1 MIVEAPAPM
10 RHLRVLLYADVN
22 LNYLD
27 GSAIW
32 LQSITEALDAVGH
45 HVTVLLKNPV
55 VTDRITGPL
64 ARLANVELVEPT
76 TRLDHVTAAARLRA
90 LDAKHAA
97 DVLVVRGLAVAE
109 TIAVAGAF
117 DGRMWSYITDL
128 PQHVSEAADAELETV
143 RRVVASSSA
152 LLCQTDDLRGFLEQ
166 TVPAASGKSHVLG
179 PAVPVTTE
187 PAGDGHPTPDRPVS
201 LVYAGKFASSWRT
214 LEMCGLPAALG
225 ARGLDAEL
233 TMLGDKIN
241 ADPENPDFADRMQA
255 ALESTPGV
263 RWLGGLPRA
272 DAMARVA
279 AADFGLAWRAPDLDS
294 SLELSTKLL
303 EYGALGIP
311 AILNPTPAHVDLLGW
326 DYPLFVR
333 DEDEVVAAVASCVA
347 DPDRYRLARKRCQQ
361 ASAGFAASNAV
372 DTLRAL
378 THRYFPSRGTV
389 AGGKKTKVVVAG
401 HDLKFFTRLMEH
413 LGALPDVELRVDK
426 WKGLVKNDPK
436 QTARLSRWAD
446 VVICEWLGRNAVWYS
461 HNKRRGQRLIVRLHR
476 AELYTD
482 LPREIDID
490 AVDQIVCV
498 SPHYAALAREKFGWP
513 DEKVTVIP
521 NWVDGESLRRRKR
534 AGARFRLGMVG
545 IVPHRKRFDL
555 GLEVLRK
562 LRTIDSRF
570 TLSVKSKMPWDY
582 NWVWREADERR
593 HAQETFERLASDPDL
608 ASAVTFDGFGPDVGA
623 WLRGIGFMLSTSDD
637 ESFHLAP
644 AEAMAS
650 GAVPVIRDW
659 PGADTIYD
667 PYWIHGSV
675 DEMVRTI
682 ADRAAG
688 PGWEADVERATHQVL
703 TAFDLPTVAG
713 TWVDIL
719 EHNLPTDR
727 LTRHLSAPGEVADR
741 GR

>member
-1 MIVEAPAPM
+1 M

-45 HVTVLLKNPV
+45 HVTVLLKDPV

-64 ARLANVELVEPT
+64 SQLPHVELVEPRS
-76 TRLDHVTAAARLRA
+76 RLDHAAATARLKA
-90 LDAKHAA
+90 LDAKQPV
-97 DVLVVRGLAVAE
+97 DVLVVRGLALAE
-109 TIAVAGAF
+109 TVAVDGAF

-128 PQHVSEAADAELETV
+128 PQHVTSAEDAELETV
-143 RRVVASSSA
+143 RQVVAGSSA

-166 TVPAASGKSHVLG
+166 MVPAASGKAHVFG
-179 PAVPVTTE
+179 PAVPVTTTQRSDTQLT
-187 PAGDGHPTPDRPVS
+187 ADRPVR

-214 LEMCGLPAALG
+214 LEMCRLPAALA
-225 ARGLDAEL
+225 ARGIEAEL
-233 TMLGDKIN
+233 TMLGDKVN
-241 ADPENPDFADRMQA
+241 ADPDDPDFAGQMLA
-255 ALESTPGV
+255 ALESGAGV
-263 RWLGGLPRA
+263 TWLGGMPRA
-272 DAMARVA
+272 EAMERVA

-311 AILNPTPAHVDLLGW
+311 AVLNPTPAHIELLGW

-333 DEDEVVAAVASCVA
+333 DEDEVVAAVEACLA
-347 DPDRYRLARKRCQQ
+347 DPDRYHLARKRCQQ
-361 ASAGFAASNAV
+361 ASAGFAASRAA

-378 THRYFPSRGTV
+378 TDRYFPGRGR
-389 AGGKKTKVVVAG
+389 AASGKKTNVVVAG

-413 LGALPDVELRVDK
+413 LGALPDVDLRVDK
-426 WKGLVKNDPK
+426 WKGLTKNDPK
-436 QTARLSRWAD
+436 QTLRLSRWAD

-461 HNKRRGQRLIVRLHR
+461 HNKRPGQRLIVRLHR

-482 LPREIDID
+482 LPREMNID
-490 AVDQIVCV
+490 AVDQVVCV
-498 SPHYAALAREKFGWP
+498 SPHYAALARAKFGWP
-513 DEKVTVIP
+513 EEKVTVVP
-521 NWVDGESLRRRKR
+521 NWVDGESLGRKKR

-562 LRTIDSRF
+562 LRTVDSRF
-570 TLSVKSKMPWDY
+570 TLAVKSRMPWDY
-582 NWVWREADERR
+582 NWVWREAEERR
-593 HAQETFERLASDPDL
+593 NAQETFERLASDPDL

-675 DEMVRTI
+675 DEMVRVI

-688 PGWEADVERATHQVL
+688 PGWDDDAERATHQAL

-713 TWVDIL
+713 TWVDLL
-719 EHNLPTDR
+719 EHNLPNDR
-727 LTRHLSAPGEVADR
+727 LTRHLSAPGEVLGDV
-741 GR
+741 

>member
-1 MIVEAPAPM
+1 MMVEAPAPM

-32 LQSITEALDAVGH
+32 LQSVTEALDTVGH

-64 ARLANVELVEPT
+64 SRLANVELVEPPS
-76 TRLDHVTAAARLRA
+76 RLDHAAATARLKA
-90 LDAKHAA
+90 LDAKQRV
-97 DVLVVRGLAVAE
+97 DVLLVRGLALAETVAE
-109 TIAVAGAF
+109 SGAF

-128 PQHVSEAADAELETV
+128 PQHVTEAEDAGLETV

-166 TVPAASGKSHVLG
+166 TVPAASGKAHVLG
-179 PAVPVTTE
+179 PAVPVNTAPRGDE
-187 PAGDGHPTPDRPVS
+187 HLVPGRPAK
-201 LVYAGKFASSWRT
+201 LVYAGKFARSWRT
-214 LEMCGLPAALG
+214 LEMCGLPVALRE
-225 ARGLDAEL
+225 RGVETEL

-241 ADPENPDFADRMQA
+241 ADPDDPGYADRMRS
-255 ALESTPGV
+255 ALETALGV
-263 RWLGGLPRA
+263 SWLGGVPRA
-272 DAMARVA
+272 EAMERVA
-279 AADFGLAWRAPDLDS
+279 AADFGLAWRAPDLDA

-311 AILNPTPAHVDLLGW
+311 AVLNPTPAHVDLLGW

-333 DEDEVVAAVASCVA
+333 DAEDVVDAVAACVA
-347 DPDRYRLARKRCQQ
+347 DPDRYHLARKRCQQ
-361 ASAGFAASNAV
+361 ASAGFAASRAV
-372 DTLRAL
+372 ETLRAL
-378 THRYFPSRGTV
+378 TDRYFPTRTAAPSRRT
-389 AGGKKTKVVVAG
+389 TKVVVAG
-401 HDLKFFTRLMEH
+401 HDLKFFSRLMEY

-426 WKGLVKNDPK
+426 WKGLTKNDPR

-513 DEKVTVIP
+513 DEKVTVVP

-555 GLEVLRK
+555 GLEVVRK
-562 LRTIDSRF
+562 LRTVDSRF
-570 TLSVKSKMPWDY
+570 TLAVKSKMPWDY
-582 NWVWREADERR
+582 NWVWREAEERR
-593 HAQETFERLASDPDL
+593 HAQETFDRLSSDPDL
-608 ASAVTFDGFGPDVGA
+608 ASAVTFDGFGPDIGA

-637 ESFHLAP
+637 ESFHLSP

-650 GAVPVIRDW
+650 GAVPVIRNW
-659 PGADTIYD
+659 PGAETIYD

-675 DEMVRTI
+675 DEMVRAI

-688 PGWEADVERATHQVL
+688 PGWDADAERAAHQVL
-703 TAFDLPTVAG
+703 SAFDLPTVAA
-713 TWVDIL
+713 TWADLL

-727 LTRHLSAPGEVADR
+727 LTRHLSAPGEVA
-741 GR
+741 GGV